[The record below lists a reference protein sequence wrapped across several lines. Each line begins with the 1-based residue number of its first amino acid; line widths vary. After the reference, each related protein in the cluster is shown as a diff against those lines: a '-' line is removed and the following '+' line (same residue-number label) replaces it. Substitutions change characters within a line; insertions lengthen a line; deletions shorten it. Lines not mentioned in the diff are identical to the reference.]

1 VSVRV
6 PTNQPMG
13 DVARAC
19 ADAIA
24 AGDTVELEVPAW
36 RRPGLSKALT
46 AELDARGMEGA
57 SWRFLAVDG
66 TDDALD
72 VEDILGWGAPA
83 AATAAAAAPV
93 ASVPTQFPSGRQLAP
108 DAIPASSPR
117 SGDESAAAMMG
128 AAYAI
133 FAQGQPV
140 MTSGLRPRSTGVAP
154 QLAGAPG
161 RPSASAD
168 MAALAE
174 LADLDF

>member
-1 VSVRV
+1 MSVRV

-24 AGDTVELEVPAW
+24 AGDAVELEVPAW

-57 SWRFLAVDG
+57 TWRFLAVDG

-83 AATAAAAAPV
+83 TAAAGAPV
-93 ASVPTQFPSGRQLAP
+93 ASVPTQFPSGRTLAP
-108 DAIPASSPR
+108 SAIPASNPR
-117 SGDESAAAMMG
+117 SGDESAAALMG
-128 AAYAI
+128 AAYAV
-133 FAQGQPV
+133 FAQEQPI
-140 MTSGLRPRSTGVAP
+140 MTAGLRPRSSSPAP
-154 QLAGAPG
+154 QLASAPG
-161 RPSASAD
+161 RPSAATD

>member
-46 AELDARGMEGA
+46 AELDARGMVGA
-57 SWRFLAVDG
+57 TWQFLAVDG

-72 VEDILGWGAPA
+72 VEGILGWGAPA

-93 ASVPTQFPSGRQLAP
+93 ASVPTHYPYGRSLAP
-108 DAIPASSPR
+108 NAVPASNPR
-117 SGDESAAAMMG
+117 SGDESAAALMG

-133 FAQGQPV
+133 FAQEQPV
-140 MTSGLRPRSTGVAP
+140 MTSGLRPRSSSPAP

-161 RPSASAD
+161 LPSAAAD

>member
-1 VSVRV
+1 MSVRV

-24 AGDTVELEVPAW
+24 AGDAVELEVPAW

-57 SWRFLAVDG
+57 TWRFLAVDG

-83 AATAAAAAPV
+83 AATAATAAPV
-93 ASVPTQFPSGRQLAP
+93 ASVPTQFAPS
-108 DAIPASSPR
+108 AIPASNPR

-133 FAQGQPV
+133 FAQEQPV
-140 MTSGLRPRSTGVAP
+140 MTAGLRPRSSSPAP

-161 RPSASAD
+161 RPSAAAD

>member
-1 VSVRV
+1 VNVRV
-6 PTNQPMG
+6 PTDQPMG

-24 AGDTVELEVPAW
+24 AGDTVEIEVPAW

-46 AELDARGMEGA
+46 AELDARGMVGA
-57 SWRFLAVDG
+57 TWRFLAVDG

-72 VEDILGWGAPA
+72 VEGILGWGAPA
-83 AATAAAAAPV
+83 GATATAAAPV
-93 ASVPTQFPSGRQLAP
+93 ASVPTQHPSGRPLAP
-108 DAIPASSPR
+108 SASPASNPR
-117 SGDESAAAMMG
+117 SGDESAAAMMV
-128 AAYAI
+128 AAYAV

-140 MTSGLRPRSTGVAP
+140 MTSGLRRRSSSAAP

-161 RPSASAD
+161 LPSAAAD